1 MHTLRFNLGYAFTG
15 IAVLTST
22 LLGVI
27 TYFSVQAFVLQGVR
41 ERLADAVG
49 LAALQMDGDL
59 HARLRSP
66 ADESTPAFHELR
78 GRLKAFRDTAKDI
91 RFAYTVRVDRSGKIT
106 FVLDAEENTNLV
118 SHLGD
123 VYDEATPLLRQAFLR
138 PPYGIR
144 VEQRLH
150 KDQWGTFLSGYAPIF
165 RKNGELEG
173 LLCMDI
179 TAEKIIAYERHYF
192 RLAFLTSLGVCALAV
207 ALGVTFSRRLS
218 RPLMV
223 LEADMSRIQV
233 FDLDGRPEIRSRI
246 VEVVR
251 MKTALENMKS
261 GLRSF
266 RKYVPADLVAELISL
281 RKEATLG
288 VQKRELTIFFSD
300 IANFT
305 SIAER
310 MPPEQLADNLGLYF
324 EAMTTTLL
332 QNRGTVDKFIGDAI
346 MAFWGAPHPVANH
359 AELACRAALQCR
371 QRADALSA
379 EFIRAKVPP
388 FITRIGIHTGEALVG
403 NIGYKDR
410 LSYTAMG
417 DAVNLASRL
426 ESLNRQYGTGILISE
441 ATYNLVRNDFLAR
454 PVDFVAVIGRSSGVK
469 IYELLA
475 ARSEAAKDEVAFVS
489 LCEDGM
495 EHYLGRN
502 WAAAQDR
509 FQAALTA
516 RPADRPAQK
525 LAERC
530 AAYEK
535 TPPPAD
541 WQGVTAMSTK

>member
-27 TYFSVQAFVLQGVR
+27 TYFSVQSFVLQGVR

-59 HARLRSP
+59 HARLKSP
-66 ADESTPAFHELR
+66 ADESTPAFQDLR

-91 RFAYTVRVDRSGKIT
+91 RFAYTVRGDRSGKIT
-106 FVLDAEENTNLV
+106 FVLDAEESTNLA

-123 VYDEATPLLRQAFLR
+123 VYDEATPLMRQAFLR
-138 PPYGIR
+138 PYGIR

-165 RKNGELEG
+165 RKNGELEA

-179 TAEKIIAYERHYF
+179 TAQKILAYERHYF

-310 MPPEQLADNLGLYF
+310 MPPEQLAHNLELYF
-324 EAMTTTLL
+324 EAITNTLL
-332 QNRGTVDKFIGDAI
+332 QNRGTVDKFIGDAV

-371 QRADALSA
+371 QQTNALSA
-379 EFIRAKVPP
+379 DFARANLPP
-388 FITRIGIHTGEALVG
+388 FITRIGIHTGEAIVG

-410 LSYTAMG
+410 LSYTAIG
-417 DAVNLASRL
+417 DPVNLASRL
-426 ESLNRQYGTGILISE
+426 ESLNRHYGTDLLISE
-441 ATYNLVRNDFLAR
+441 TTYNLVRPDFLAR
-454 PVDFVAVIGRSSGVK
+454 PVDYVAVSGRSSGVK
-469 IYELLA
+469 IYQLLA
-475 ARSEAAKDEVAFVS
+475 TRGEATEDELAFVS
-489 LCEDGM
+489 LCEEGVRL
-495 EHYLGRN
+495 YLQRD
-502 WAAAQDR
+502 WMKARELFLAVLAAS
-509 FQAALTA
+509 
-516 RPADRPAQK
+516 PADRPAQIM
-525 LAERC
+525 AERC
-530 AAYEK
+530 AAYEMN
-535 TPPPAD
+535 PPSAD
-541 WQGVTAMSTK
+541 WQGVITMSTK

>member
-27 TYFSVQAFVLQGVR
+27 TYFSVQSFVLQGVR

-59 HARLRSP
+59 HARLKSP
-66 ADESTPAFHELR
+66 ADESTPAFHDLR

-91 RFAYTVRVDRSGKIT
+91 RFAYTVRGDRSGEIT
-106 FVLDAEENTNLV
+106 FVLDAEESTNLA

-123 VYDEATPLLRQAFLR
+123 VYDEATPLMRQAFLR
-138 PPYGIR
+138 PYGIR

-165 RKNGELEG
+165 RKNGELEA

-179 TAEKIIAYERHYF
+179 TAQKIIAYERHYF

-310 MPPEQLADNLGLYF
+310 MPPEQLAHNLELYF
-324 EAMTTTLL
+324 EAITNTLL
-332 QNRGTVDKFIGDAI
+332 QNRGTVDKFIGDAV

-371 QRADALSA
+371 QQTNALSA
-379 EFIRAKVPP
+379 DFARANLPP
-388 FITRIGIHTGEALVG
+388 FITRIGIHTGEAIVG

-410 LSYTAMG
+410 LSYTAIG
-417 DAVNLASRL
+417 DPVNLASRL
-426 ESLNRQYGTGILISE
+426 ESLNRHYGTDLLISE
-441 ATYNLVRNDFLAR
+441 TTYNLVRPDFLAR
-454 PVDFVAVIGRSSGVK
+454 PVDYVAVSGRSSGVK
-469 IYELLA
+469 IYQLLA
-475 ARSEAAKDEVAFVS
+475 TRGEATEDELAFVS
-489 LCEDGM
+489 LCEEGVRL
-495 EHYLGRN
+495 YLQRD
-502 WAAAQDR
+502 WMKARELFLAVLAAS
-509 FQAALTA
+509 
-516 RPADRPAQK
+516 PADRPAQIM
-525 LAERC
+525 AERC
-530 AAYEK
+530 AAYEMN
-535 TPPPAD
+535 PPSAD
-541 WQGVTAMSTK
+541 WQGVITMSTK

>member
-27 TYFSVQAFVLQGVR
+27 TYFSVQSFVLQGVR

-59 HARLRSP
+59 HARLKSP
-66 ADESTPAFHELR
+66 ADESTPAFHDLR

-91 RFAYTVRVDRSGKIT
+91 RFAYTVRGDRSGEIT
-106 FVLDAEENTNLV
+106 FVLDAEESTNLA

-123 VYDEATPLLRQAFLR
+123 VYDEATPLMRQAFLR
-138 PPYGIR
+138 PYGIR

-165 RKNGELEG
+165 RKNGELEA

-179 TAEKIIAYERHYF
+179 TAQKILAYERHYF

-310 MPPEQLADNLGLYF
+310 MPPEQLAHNLELYF
-324 EAMTTTLL
+324 EAITNTLL
-332 QNRGTVDKFIGDAI
+332 QNRGTVDKFIGDAV

-371 QRADALSA
+371 QQTNALSA
-379 EFIRAKVPP
+379 DFARANLPP
-388 FITRIGIHTGEALVG
+388 FITRIGIHTGEAIVG

-410 LSYTAMG
+410 LSYTAIG
-417 DAVNLASRL
+417 DPVNLASRL
-426 ESLNRQYGTGILISE
+426 ESLNRHYGTDLLISE
-441 ATYNLVRNDFLAR
+441 TTYNLVRPDFLAR
-454 PVDFVAVIGRSSGVK
+454 PVDYVAVSGRSSGVK
-469 IYELLA
+469 IYQLLA
-475 ARSEAAKDEVAFVS
+475 TRGEATEDELAFVS
-489 LCEDGM
+489 LCEEGVRL
-495 EHYLGRN
+495 YLQRD
-502 WAAAQDR
+502 WMKARELFLAVLAAS
-509 FQAALTA
+509 
-516 RPADRPAQK
+516 PADRPAQIM
-525 LAERC
+525 AERC
-530 AAYEK
+530 AAYEMN
-535 TPPPAD
+535 PPSAD
-541 WQGVTAMSTK
+541 WQGVITMSTK

>member
-1 MHTLRFNLGYAFTG
+1 MQTLRFNLGSAFTG
-15 IAVLTST
+15 IAVLTSA

-27 TYFSVQAFVLQGVR
+27 MYFSVQAFVLQGVR
-41 ERLADAVG
+41 DRLADAVG

-59 HARLRSP
+59 HAQLRKR
-66 ADESTPAFHELR
+66 ADESTPAFQELR
-78 GRLKAFRDTAKDI
+78 GHLKTFRDTAMDI
-91 RFAYTVRVDRSGKIT
+91 RYAYTARRDGSGKIV
-106 FVLDAEENTNLV
+106 FVLDAEENPSLV

-123 VYDEATPLLRQAFLR
+123 VYEEATPLMRQGFLR
-138 PPYGIR
+138 PYGIR
-144 VEQRLH
+144 VEEHFH

-179 TAEKIIAYERHYF
+179 TAEKVIAYERHYL

-218 RPLMV
+218 RPLMA

-246 VEVVR
+246 AEVVR

-346 MAFWGAPHPVANH
+346 MAFWGAPHPVDGH
-359 AELACRAALQCR
+359 AALACRAALQCR
-371 QRADALSA
+371 QRAGALSA
-379 EFIRAKVPP
+379 ELVRAKVPP

-417 DAVNLASRL
+417 DTVNLASRM
-426 ESLNRQYGTGILISE
+426 ESLNRHYGTGILISE

-489 LCEDGM
+489 LCEEGM

-502 WAAAQDR
+502 WAAARDC
-509 FQAALTA
+509 FQAALAA
-516 RPADRPAQK
+516 RPDDRPTQI
-525 LAERC
+525 LTERC

-535 TPPPAD
+535 NPPPAG